1 LRSLRSIRSVPF
13 FCGVIHYDRDGL
25 FAQTGWA
32 WPLSRVDLRESDL
45 HAYTPVLYGR
55 WTLEVPY
62 GEIDEAVLRHY
73 RWGGKIRLRRNH
85 GDVSL
90 TTMGGNYVRIA
101 NLLRDKGVL
110 VTAEEGSA
118 VETP

>member
-1 LRSLRSIRSVPF
+1 MPF

-45 HAYTPVLYGR
+45 HAYTPVLFGR

-85 GDVSL
+85 GDLSL